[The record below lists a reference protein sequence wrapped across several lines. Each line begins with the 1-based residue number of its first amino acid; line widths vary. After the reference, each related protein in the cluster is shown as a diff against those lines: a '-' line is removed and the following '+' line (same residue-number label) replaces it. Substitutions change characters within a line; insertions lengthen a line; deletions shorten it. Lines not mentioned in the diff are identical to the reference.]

1 MFLRHNQLLFLN
13 NFWLWRRPQNG
24 LGHHTRV
31 VVRNLPL
38 SIFVH
43 INKAVSALHLV
54 SSCTHGELVNS
65 GILTP
70 VVSDDN
76 VALQNLA
83 LRLLG
88 QKTDEVVLDQVVT
101 GTGNIGHGGQQH
113 RILRVTPGN
122 CIGVQSGKC
131 PIPKLEQTPH
141 FFLGDRLGR
150 RSFGHHTG
158 VVMRNF
164 PFSVLINVDKAVPS
178 LHFLP
183 SRSHGKLVDSGILAP
198 VLSNRHVALKNLTL
212 RLQFEEV
219 YEVVLYRS
227 EVRPRDIAHSRK
239 ENSLLGISRC
249 DLFWIESG

>member
-88 QKTDEVVLDQVVT
+88 QETDEVVLDQVVT

-122 CIGVQSGKC
+122 CIRIQSGKC

-158 VVMRNF
+158 MVVRDL
-164 PFSVLINVDKAVPS
+164 PLSILVDVHEAVS
-178 LHFLP
+178 AFHFL
-183 SRSHGKLVDSGILAP
+183 SGSAHGELVDTGILAP
-198 VLSNRHVALKNLTL
+198 VLPDGHVTLEDFTL
-212 RLQFEEV
+212 RLQFQEIH
-219 YEVVLYRS
+219 EVVLDGGGVCPGNVADGG
-227 EVRPRDIAHSRK
+227 EKD
-239 ENSLLGISRC
+239 SLLGITRRH
-249 DLFWIESG
+249 LLGV